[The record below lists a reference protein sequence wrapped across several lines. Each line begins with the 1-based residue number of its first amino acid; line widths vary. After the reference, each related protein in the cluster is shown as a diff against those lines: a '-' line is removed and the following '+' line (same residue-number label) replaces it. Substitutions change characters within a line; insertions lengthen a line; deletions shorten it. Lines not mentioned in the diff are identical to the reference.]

1 MTAEKIKINSLVPP
15 TWNRLKVNDTTVD
28 LPLGVSEGLAD
39 QELNTGKADA
49 ASWNIDTG
57 CGEGLTEYFIKNG
70 TEPRLVVNDGDR
82 LVSIK
87 KSYNGNAADI
97 LCFEAGDGETVNILT
112 DASSDDSAEGTA
124 VLRVLMKAGKG
135 ARINL
140 AQIIRPGKG
149 MKIVNDI
156 GSVASEGAQINVV
169 QVFMDGSDISAG
181 SKTVLE
187 GEEASGENRIG
198 LVRTNGQ
205 TIDMNYVMKHLAKC
219 TKADISVTGALSKN
233 ARKTFRG
240 TIDFVRGCTGSDGAE
255 SENMLLLDD
264 TIVNKTVPLI
274 LCTEESVA
282 GSHGAT
288 IGRPAEDILFYMMS
302 RGIPR
307 EKAVNILERASLE
320 AAANHIEDTEA
331 REYVLGL
338 ISEKYADE

>member
-1 MTAEKIKINSLVPP
+1 MTAEKITINSLVPP
-15 TWNRLKVNDTTVD
+15 TWNRLKVNDTMVEIPSD
-28 LPLGVSEGLAD
+28 VPEGLAD
-39 QELNTGKADA
+39 QGLNTTEAGV
-49 ASWNIDTG
+49 SFSQMETG
-57 CGEGLTEYFIKNG
+57 CGKGLTEYLVKNG
-70 TEPRLVVNDGDR
+70 TKPRLVATEGGK

-87 KSYNGNAADI
+87 KSYTGSAADV
-97 LCFEAGDGETVNILT
+97 LCFEAGEGETVNILT
-112 DASSDDSAEGTA
+112 DASSDDNAEGTA
-124 VLRVLMKAGKG
+124 VLRILLRAEKG

-140 AQIIRPGKG
+140 AQVIRPGKS

-156 GSVASEGAQINVV
+156 GSVAAEGAQINVI

-205 TIDMNYVMKHLAKC
+205 TIDMNYVMKHIAKC
-219 TKADISVTGALSKN
+219 TRADISVSGALSQN
-233 ARKTFRG
+233 AVKTFRG

-302 RGIPR
+302 RGITR
-307 EKAVNILERASLE
+307 EKAVSILERASLE

-331 REYVLGL
+331 RDYVLGL
-338 ISEKYADE
+338 IAEKYADE